1 MYGLSEQWIVKNRV
15 NVMELAA
22 RSTIWDWENSLILPR
37 TIAFHDS
44 FGKNIRFQ
52 GTYVSK

>member
-15 NVMELAA
+15 NLMELAA
-22 RSTIWDWENSLILPR
+22 RWTIWDWENSLILPR

-44 FGKNIRFQ
+44 FGKKHPFSRNIC
-52 GTYVSK
+52 K